1 METFPWSESHYFE
14 FKETLISSQKL
25 YQCVCAFLNGSGGH
39 LILGIRDRDLRICG
53 LSKTATVKEIDTFL
67 LRCDNI
73 YHQGFVLTTDGKRVD
88 PTCVRAQLKY
98 LSDDRRIICIKIQ
111 PSKDT
116 RYMCF
121 DGIQYVRL
129 SASNFKITGQ
139 EYYNPDILR
148 NRTITSIREN
158 YATIID
164 TLKQRIVVNVSKVGA
179 IQSELQ
185 ITTNLLFQKILA
197 EKALMEKQL
206 RARQSLLGFLCCCL

>member
-1 METFPWSESHYFE
+1 
-14 FKETLISSQKL
+14 
-25 YQCVCAFLNGSGGH
+25 
-39 LILGIRDRDLRICG
+39 
-53 LSKTATVKEIDTFL
+53 
-67 LRCDNI
+67 
-73 YHQGFVLTTDGKRVD
+73 
-88 PTCVRAQLKY
+88 
-98 LSDDRRIICIKIQ
+98 
-111 PSKDT
+111 
-116 RYMCF
+116 MCF

-129 SASNFKITGQ
+129 SASNYKITGQ

-148 NRTITSIREN
+148 NRTITSMREN

-185 ITTNLLFQKILA
+185 LTTNLLFQKILA